1 MKSEGTAKYVA
12 FSVLGFL
19 VMAAGFLLAIFL
31 PGTDGFL
38 RILPYICIGAGAGA
52 FGGNFGNAVREHI
65 IKKNP
70 GIARKIEIETNDER
84 NMAITGR
91 AKAKAY
97 EIMQV
102 LLWVLTIVFALLQA
116 DLYVILSL
124 VAVNLIVI
132 FSMLYYIDKYNKEM

>member
-52 FGGNFGNAVREHI
+52 FGRNFGNAVREHI